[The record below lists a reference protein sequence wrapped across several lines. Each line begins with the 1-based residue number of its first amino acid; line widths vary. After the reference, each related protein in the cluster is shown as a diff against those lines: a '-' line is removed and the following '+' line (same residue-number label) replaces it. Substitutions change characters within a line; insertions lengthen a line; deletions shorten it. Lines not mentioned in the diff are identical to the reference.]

1 MYLRMGWIKEEGR
14 KEGRDEA
21 IIHCTKNLKKHG
33 KTEQEIKDF
42 LLNILDLSIEEAE
55 GYLAKC

>member
-1 MYLRMGWIKEEGR
+1 MGWIKEEGR